1 LRDSN
6 GTFRRLA
13 YNSGIMV
20 ICPTLLAIAG
30 GFLGSVLF
38 GSWLAFAGIASLGGA
53 LLGLE
58 LI

>member
-1 LRDSN
+1 
-6 GTFRRLA
+6 
-13 YNSGIMV
+13 MV